1 MQKGLKFAKR
11 SDIVIILALIVLSVV
26 GIIAFNK
33 LFADVPAMAE
43 IYYKSELI
51 MTVELK
57 EQQEEKTF
65 SLEQDNDVV
74 IKLHSDGAISFLES
88 DCPDKI
94 CINSGKL
101 SMVGQRAACLP
112 NGIIIKIVP
121 KDGHSGDDIDIVI

>member
-101 SMVGQRAACLP
+101 
-112 NGIIIKIVP
+112 
-121 KDGHSGDDIDIVI
+121 